1 MKNLALDLLLA
12 TAIGFGLALSLCF
25 MPSLRSGLL

>member
-12 TAIGFGLALSLCF
+12 TAIGFGLALSLVAWW
-25 MPSLRSGLL
+25 SA

>member
-12 TAIGFGLALSLCF
+12 TAIGVGLALSLVVWW
-25 MPSLRSGLL
+25 SA

>member
-12 TAIGFGLALSLCF
+12 TAIGLGLAFSLITWWTT
-25 MPSLRSGLL
+25 

>member
-12 TAIGFGLALSLCF
+12 TAIGFGLALSLITWWTT
-25 MPSLRSGLL
+25 

>member
-12 TAIGFGLALSLCF
+12 TAIGFGLALSLVVWW
-25 MPSLRSGLL
+25 SA

>member
-12 TAIGFGLALSLCF
+12 TAIGLGLALSL
-25 MPSLRSGLL
+25 LTWWTT